1 MITIRETVDGDLPA
15 LAALRASWAAEQ
27 APAADGT
34 TVDSEEFVAVL
45 KRWLEANPR
54 TFFLAEHNGVPV
66 GMLNLMVFERMPKPG
81 KDISRWVY
89 LGNVY
94 VLPDRRNAGIGAQLV
109 EAALTYSRE
118 INAVRMLLSPSSE
131 SRSFYARL
139 GFVPASELNVLTF

>member
-15 LAALRASWAAEQ
+15 LAALRATWAAEQ

-34 TVDSEEFVAVL
+34 TVDPEAFLAAL

-54 TFFLAEHNGVPV
+54 TFFLAEDDGVPV

-89 LGNVY
+89 MGNVF

-109 EAALTYSRE
+109 EAALAYSRE

-139 GFVPASELNVLTF
+139 GFVPAEELNVLTF